1 MCTFLSRQSLIYWWL
16 KKMPPLENHRE
27 AHASLFFS
35 GPLIMKYLLSVSS
48 SRFVL
53 SSIRLELLKN
63 NRLFVLIF
71 HSNYLLSA
79 FSGVMWF
86 IQLGKII
93 YNELPSSLHLFV
105 WCLVCVCLC
114 WQVPQESG
122 HLPGVKRQHKDQL
135 CHQHSRN
142 QWGGF

>member
-1 MCTFLSRQSLIYWWL
+1 MHLSFKTKSHLLMAKEDATTGKPSQKATGR
-16 KKMPPLENHRE
+16 

-35 GPLIMKYLLSVSS
+35 GLLIMKYLLSVSS

-105 WCLVCVCLC
+105 
-114 WQVPQESG
+114 
-122 HLPGVKRQHKDQL
+122 
-135 CHQHSRN
+135 
-142 QWGGF
+142 